1 MDDELLRK
9 VRDALNARVT
19 GSCGVNIVIPVSEN
33 AAHRALDI
41 LETALKSGLW
51 DKKEGILDADGT
63 NVPKGRLDDGADRR
77 NDN

>member
-33 AAHRALDI
+33 ATQRALDI
-41 LETALKSGLW
+41 LEIALKSGLL
-51 DKKEGILDADGT
+51 DCREDILNTDGT
-63 NVPKGRLDDGADRR
+63 NVLKQQGGSV
-77 NDN
+77 

>member
-33 AAHRALDI
+33 ATQRALDI
-41 LETALKSGLW
+41 LEIALKSGLL
-51 DKKEGILDADGT
+51 DCREDILNTGGT
-63 NVPKGRLDDGADRR
+63 NVLEQQGGSV
-77 NDN
+77 

>member
-33 AAHRALDI
+33 ATQRALDI
-41 LETALKSGLW
+41 LEIALKSGLL
-51 DKKEGILDADGT
+51 DCREDILNTGGT
-63 NVPKGRLDDGADRR
+63 NVLKQQGGSV
-77 NDN
+77 

>member
-33 AAHRALDI
+33 AAQRALDI
-41 LETALKSGLW
+41 LEIALKSGLL
-51 DKKEGILDADGT
+51 DYRGDILNTDGT
-63 NVPKGRLDDGADRR
+63 NVPD
-77 NDN
+77 

>member
-33 AAHRALDI
+33 ATQRALDI
-41 LETALKSGLW
+41 LEIALKSGLL
-51 DKKEGILDADGT
+51 DCREDILNTDGT
-63 NVPKGRLDDGADRR
+63 NVLKQQGAAYE
-77 NDN
+77 

>member
-33 AAHRALDI
+33 AAQRALDI
-41 LETALKSGLW
+41 LEIALKSGLL
-51 DKKEGILDADGT
+51 DCREDILNTGGT
-63 NVPKGRLDDGADRR
+63 NVLKQQGGSV
-77 NDN
+77 

>member
-33 AAHRALDI
+33 AAQRALDI
-41 LETALKSGLW
+41 LEIALKSGLL
-51 DKKEGILDADGT
+51 DCREDILNTDGT
-63 NVPKGRLDDGADRR
+63 NVLKQQGGSV
-77 NDN
+77 

>member
-33 AAHRALDI
+33 AAQRALDI
-41 LETALKSGLW
+41 LEIALKAGLL
-51 DKKEGILDADGT
+51 DCREDILNTDGT
-63 NVPKGRLDDGADRR
+63 NVPD
-77 NDN
+77 